1 MSKKTAINEISYYY
15 GINQP
20 TNEQQ
25 QQQYIYIVYFREGL
39 LYILAVPFLSNMQKK
54 FVSLYLSN

>member
-1 MSKKTAINEISYYY
+1 MKFHY
-15 GINQP
+15 GTNQP
-20 TNEQQ
+20 INTNNSNT
-25 QQQYIYIVYFREGL
+25 YIVYFRGGL